1 MKYTSA
7 YLWQCSLFDLR
18 IIGQDIGVRA
28 PTALTKKVLIQ
39 SILDV
44 SSGKVPPHVSTKG
57 RPKKTFYTC
66 KDNKFVGARLPLSTL
81 ESLRLY
87 YQQQLKDLGLD
98 KLLSDFTDKIFEK
111 IKKAI
116 VDNST
121 E

>member
-44 SSGKVPPHVSTKG
+44 SSGKVPPHSSNRG
-57 RPKKTFYTC
+57 RPQISIHNDKEIKIV
-66 KDNKFVGARLPLSTL
+66 NAHLPLSTL

-116 VDNST
+116 VDNSI